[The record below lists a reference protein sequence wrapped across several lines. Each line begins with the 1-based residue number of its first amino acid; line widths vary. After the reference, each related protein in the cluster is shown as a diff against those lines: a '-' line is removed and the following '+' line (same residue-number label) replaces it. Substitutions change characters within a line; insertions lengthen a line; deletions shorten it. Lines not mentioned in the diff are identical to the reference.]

1 MVCPDA
7 NEGMDLAVRVRASRQ
22 RESFLLIEAA
32 SRRCGTDTGESF
44 HLEVPNPNPV
54 I

>member
-1 MVCPDA
+1 MVCADA
-7 NEGMDLAVRVRASRQ
+7 SEGMDLAVRVRASRQ
-22 RESFLLIEAA
+22 RAFFLYRLLAGGVAQI
-32 SRRCGTDTGESF
+32 TGEFS